1 MPNVSKNEH
10 SYSEVSRAKV
20 HLLTMQGPD
29 IREFHIGI
37 DDTDSEKGGCT
48 TYTATVLFQELF
60 NRGLRPFDFPW
71 LVRLNP
77 NIPWK
82 TRGNGAL
89 AVHFFVEEE
98 QIEDVERVA
107 IEIVEKTTVSS
118 TRGTDPAV
126 VFLRG
131 KVPRALREYSTRALH
146 DVLSARE
153 ARSVATS
160 VGAEVHALMGVRGVI
175 GSLAAIGA
183 GLDAEE
189 HTFEIIAYR
198 VRENLGSPRRI
209 DRESVKLMNAKYE
222 DGTFNNL
229 DPESGRVLVSPH
241 GLDPVLLG
249 IRGYSPQHVLSA
261 FTEVKFCEQIE
272 RVMIFRTNQGT
283 DAHLGK
289 TRRAVDLK
297 PHQSGILTGRVDDM
311 PRVIR
316 GGHVIFRLR
325 DDSGLIDCAVYR
337 PTGSL
342 STVARDLLPGDRV
355 SVYGGVRGWR
365 EGTPTLNVEKL
376 EVLNLV
382 EKIEDVNPMCGG
394 CGGRCESMGRGQGLR
409 CKKCGERM
417 EDAAKIQVRHERH
430 LHPTIFIPPPRARRH
445 LTKPDSR
452 PRIMSNGCLRV
463 EDFQLRAEDYN

>member
-1 MPNVSKNEH
+1 M
-10 SYSEVSRAKV
+10 
-20 HLLTMQGPD
+20 LT
-29 IREFHIGI
+29 ELHIGI

-48 TYTATVLFQELF
+48 TYTATVLFQELIE
-60 NRGLRPFDFPW
+60 RGFKPSDFPW

-89 AVHFFVEEE
+89 AVHFFVDEG
-98 QIEDVERVA
+98 QIENVQRVA
-107 IEIVEKTTVSS
+107 LETVGRTTVASA
-118 TRGTDPAV
+118 RGTDPAV
-126 VFLRG
+126 AFLKG
-131 KVPRALREYSTRALH
+131 EVPRTLREYSTRALH
-146 DVLSARE
+146 DVLSLRE
-153 ARSVATS
+153 AKAVAANA
-160 VGAEVHALMGVRGVI
+160 GADVHALMGVRGMI

-183 GLDAEE
+183 SLDSVE

-198 VRENLGSPRRI
+198 KRENLGTPRKI
-209 DRESVKLMNAKYE
+209 DHESVKLMNAKYE
-222 DGTFNNL
+222 NGTFNNL
-229 DPESGRVLVSPH
+229 DPESARVLVSPH
-241 GLDPVLLG
+241 GPDPVLLG
-249 IRGYSPQHVLSA
+249 IRGYSPQHVLGA
-261 FTEVKFCEQIE
+261 FNEVRLCEEID

-342 STVARDLLPGDRV
+342 SMVARDLLPGDRV
-355 SVYGGVRGWR
+355 RVCGGVRGWR
-365 EGTPTLNVEKL
+365 EGTPTLNVEKF
-376 EVLNLV
+376 EVLHLV
-382 EKIEDVNPMCGG
+382 EKIEDVNPMCSG

-409 CKKCGERM
+409 CKKCGQRM
-417 EDAAKIQVRHERH
+417 EDAAKIHVRHERH
-430 LHPTIFIPPPRARRH
+430 LHPTIFVPPPRARRH
-445 LTKPDSR
+445 LAMPDSR
-452 PRIMSNGCLRV
+452 RRIISSGYLRV
-463 EDFQLRAEDYN
+463 EDFQLRAGDYN

>member
-1 MPNVSKNEH
+1 M
-10 SYSEVSRAKV
+10 
-20 HLLTMQGPD
+20 LT
-29 IREFHIGI
+29 ELHIGI

-48 TYTATVLFQELF
+48 TYTATVLFQELSS
-60 NRGLRPFDFPW
+60 RGFKPSDFPW

-89 AVHFFVEEE
+89 AVHFFVDEG
-98 QIEDVERVA
+98 QIDEVQSIA
-107 IEIVEKTTVSS
+107 LNIVEKTTVASA
-118 TRGTDPAV
+118 RGTDPAV
-126 VFLRG
+126 AFLKG
-131 KVPRALREYSTRALH
+131 QVPGTLCEYSTRSLY
-146 DVLSARE
+146 DVLSVRE
-153 ARSVATS
+153 ARAVARS
-160 VGAEVHALMGVRGVI
+160 AGAEVHALIGVRGVI

-183 GLDAEE
+183 GLDSVE

-198 VRENLGSPRRI
+198 IKENLGSPRRI
-209 DRESVKLMNAKYE
+209 DHESVKLMNSKYE
-222 DGTFNNL
+222 ERTFNNL

-249 IRGYSPQHVLSA
+249 IRGYSPNDVLDA
-261 FTEVKFCEQIE
+261 FKELQLNEEIE

-289 TRRAVDLK
+289 TRKAVDLK
-297 PHQSGILTGRVDDM
+297 PHQSGALTGRVDDV
-311 PRVIR
+311 PRVLR

-342 STVARDLLPGDRV
+342 AMAARDLLPGDTVR
-355 SVYGGVRGWR
+355 VYGGVRRWR

-376 EVLNLV
+376 EVIHMV
-382 EKIEDVNPMCGG
+382 EKIQQANPMCSS

-409 CKKCGERM
+409 CKKCGQRDEY
-417 EDAAKIQVRHERH
+417 ASKIQVRQERH
-430 LHPTIFIPPPRARRH
+430 LQSTIYVPPPRARRH
-445 LTKPDSR
+445 LTMPDSK
-452 PRIMSNGCLRV
+452 PRNISNEYLRV
-463 EDFQLRAEDYN
+463 EDFQLRVEDFN